1 MRKIDLFSVETL
13 EQFEGFG
20 LSKEEVW
27 RLPKEELE
35 ALMNGRLTGL
45 MELRIPISQTRPP
58 LAPPTQEGSPQEGNA
73 PQEIVIKGRLGFERE
88 VDGKIILKAY
98 PQSETIVTDGLKL
111 KKEELKRVKKQGII
125 VTEVNVDGN
134 KVRYI
139 VQLDRQTNNLM
150 YAKVDDIRLC
160 QPTDIL
166 GVKLTQEQTERLW
179 EGKPVEVNAVDQ
191 RWIIGI
197 DLQQPSGFKVVCGS
211 MDLWHMNVETMRQTT
226 IDGAV
231 LVDTPEHLEGHECI
245 NTICKREELATAIRD
260 NQEVCYSADGRRLLK
275 AFYPMTRYV
284 MREGTEV
291 ICSGALNYTCAEEI
305 VLPESLKAIGYNA
318 FGGTKLTEIR
328 IPKNVCHIE
337 LVNPFASCMTL
348 QKITM
353 ESPFFVVEDG
363 ILYSADKRICYG
375 AATQDYARTLVIP
388 EGCVAIA
395 NGAFIDRELER
406 VKIPDS
412 VKQIGAG
419 AFCRTGLKRVRL
431 PHSIKRIAIECFEG
445 CQLEEVVVP
454 EGVERIG
461 DGAFS
466 QNPCLKELVLPRT
479 LTSLGWDVLS
489 GCAKLTKVTGPA
501 NLKLLSIKALKDAGL
516 EDRDGRLHSKR
527 EKQIIDGKEYITMIL
542 S

>member
-1 MRKIDLFSVETL
+1 MK
-13 EQFEGFG
+13 QFEGFG

-45 MELRIPISQTRPP
+45 MELRISP
-58 LAPPTQEGSPQEGNA
+58 APNPSPTGAGNT
-73 PQEIVIKGRLGFERE
+73 PNDIVIKGRLGFERE
-88 VDGKIILKAY
+88 ADGRIVLKGY
-98 PQSETIVTDGLKL
+98 PQSDTIVTDGLKL
-111 KKEELKRVKKQGII
+111 KKEELKRVKKHGII
-125 VTEVNVDGN
+125 VTEVNMDGN

-150 YAKVDDIRLC
+150 YAKVDDIRQC

-179 EGKPVEVNAVDQ
+179 EGKPVEVSAVEQ

-197 DLQQPSGFKVVCGS
+197 DLQQPSGFKVVCGG
-211 MDLWHMNVETMRQTT
+211 MDLWHMNVEATRQTT
-226 IDGAV
+226 IDTTIDAT
-231 LVDTPEHLEGHECI
+231 LLADTPELLEGHEFI
-245 NTICKREELATAIRD
+245 NTICQREELATAIRD
-260 NQEVCYSADGRRLLK
+260 EQEVCYSADGRRLLK

-284 MREGTEV
+284 VREGTEV
-291 ICSGALNYTCAEEI
+291 ICSGAFNFTCAEEI

-318 FGGTKLTEIR
+318 FGGTKLKEIR

-337 LVNPFASCMTL
+337 LVNPFASCTTM

-375 AATQDYARTLVIP
+375 AVTQDYARTLVIP

-406 VKIPDS
+406 VEIPDS

-431 PHSIKRIAIECFEG
+431 PHSIMRIAIECFEG

-466 QNPCLKELVLPRT
+466 QNPCLRELVLPET

-489 GCAKLTKVTGPA
+489 GCDKLTKVTGPA
-501 NLKLLSIKALKDAGL
+501 SLKLLSIKALKEAGL
-516 EDRDGRLHSKR
+516 EDRNGQRLHSERTKTT
-527 EKQIIDGKEYITMIL
+527 IDGKEFVTMIL

>member
-1 MRKIDLFSVETL
+1 MSKIDLFSVETL

-20 LSKEEVW
+20 LSKEDVW

-35 ALMNGRLTGL
+35 ALMNGRWTGL
-45 MELRIPISQTRPP
+45 MELRIKD
-58 LAPPTQEGSPQEGNA
+58 PTPGPSPRGAGNA

-88 VDGKIILKAY
+88 ADGRIVLKGY
-98 PQSETIVTDGLKL
+98 PQSDTIVTDGLKL
-111 KKEELKRVKKQGII
+111 KKEELKQVKKQGII

-139 VQLDRQTNNLM
+139 VQLDRQTNNLK
-150 YAKVDDIRLC
+150 YAKVDDIRQC

-166 GVKLTQEQTERLW
+166 GVKLTQEQTARLW

-197 DLQQPSGFKVVCGS
+197 DLQQPSGFKVVCGG
-211 MDLWHMNVETMRQTT
+211 MDLWHMNVEATRQTT
-226 IDGAV
+226 IDAAV
-231 LVDTPEHLEGHECI
+231 LADTPEHLEGHECI
-245 NTICKREELATAIRD
+245 NTICQREELATAIRD
-260 NQEVCYSADGRRLLK
+260 EQEVCYSADGRRLLK
-275 AFYPMTRYV
+275 AFYPLTRYV
-284 MREGTEV
+284 VREGTEV

-305 VLPESLKAIGYNA
+305 VLPESLRAIGYNA

-337 LVNPFASCMTL
+337 LVNPFATCTTIE
-348 QKITM
+348 KIAM
-353 ESPFFVVEDG
+353 KSPFFVVEDG
-363 ILYSADKRICYG
+363 ILYSTDKRICYG
-375 AATQDYARTLVIP
+375 AVTQDYARTLVIP

-395 NGAFIDRELER
+395 NGAFIDRELEC
-406 VKIPDS
+406 VEIPDS

-419 AFCRTGLKRVRL
+419 AFCRTELKRVRL

-454 EGVERIG
+454 KGVERIG

-466 QNPCLKELVLPRT
+466 QNPCLRELVLPGT

-489 GCAKLTKVTGPA
+489 GCEKLTKVTGPA

>member
-1 MRKIDLFSVETL
+1 MNKRDLFSVETL
-13 EQFEGFG
+13 KQFEGFG

-58 LAPPTQEGSPQEGNA
+58 LAPPTQEGNTPN
-73 PQEIVIKGRLGFERE
+73 EIVIKGRLGFERE
-88 VDGKIILKAY
+88 ADGRIVLKGY
-98 PQSETIVTDGLKL
+98 PQSDTIVTDGLKL

-150 YAKVDDIRLC
+150 YAKVDDIRQC

-166 GVKLTQEQTERLW
+166 GVKLTQEQTARLW
-179 EGKPVEVNAVDQ
+179 EGKPVEVRAVNQ

-197 DLQQPSGFKVVCGS
+197 DLQQPSGFKVVCGG
-211 MDLWHMNVETMRQTT
+211 MDLWHMNVETTRQTT
-226 IDGAV
+226 VDATV
-231 LVDTPEHLEGHECI
+231 LADTPKHLEGHVCI
-245 NTICKREELATAIRD
+245 NTICQREELATAIRD
-260 NQEVCYSADGRRLLK
+260 EQEVCYSANGRRLLM
-275 AFYPMTRYV
+275 AFYPMLRYV
-284 MREGTEV
+284 VREGTEV
-291 ICSGALNYTCAEEI
+291 ICSGAFNFTCAEEI

-337 LVNPFASCMTL
+337 LVNPFASCTTM

-353 ESPFFVVEDG
+353 ESPFFVVEEG

-375 AATQDYARTLVIP
+375 AVTQDYARTLVIP

-406 VKIPDS
+406 VEIPDS

-454 EGVERIG
+454 ESVERIG

-466 QNPCLKELVLPRT
+466 QNPCLKELVLPGT

-489 GCAKLTKVTGPA
+489 GCDKLTKVTGPA
-501 NLKLLSIKALKDAGL
+501 SLKLLSIKVLKDAGL
-516 EDRDGRLHSKR
+516 EDRDGQRLHSERTKTT
-527 EKQIIDGKEYITMIL
+527 IDGKEYVTMVL

>member
-1 MRKIDLFSVETL
+1 MPKIWQDMSKIDLFSEETL
-13 EQFEGFG
+13 KQFEGFG
-20 LSKEEVW
+20 LSKEDVW

-45 MELRIPISQTRPP
+45 MELRISP
-58 LAPPTQEGSPQEGNA
+58 APNSSPTGVGNT

-88 VDGKIILKAY
+88 AEGRIVLKAY

-150 YAKVDDIRLC
+150 YAKLDDIRQVL
-160 QPTDIL
+160 PLDIY
-166 GVKLTQEQTERLW
+166 GVKLTKEQMTRLC
-179 EGKPVEVNAVDQ
+179 EGKPVEVRKGEE
-191 RWIIGI
+191 RWNIGI
-197 DLQQPSGFKVVCGS
+197 DLQQRSGVMVVWGGKHQ
-211 MDLWHMNVETMRQTT
+211 WHMNVETMRQTT
-226 IDGAV
+226 IDAAV
-231 LVDTPEHLEGHECI
+231 MADTPEHLEGHECI
-245 NTICKREELATAIRD
+245 NTICQREELAKAIRD
-260 NQEVCYSADGRRLLK
+260 EQEVCYSADGRRLLK

-284 MREGTEV
+284 VREGTEV
-291 ICSGALNYTCAEEI
+291 ICSGAFNYTCAEEI
-305 VLPESLKAIGYNA
+305 VLPESLRAIGYNA

-337 LVNPFASCMTL
+337 LVNPFATCTTIE
-348 QKITM
+348 KITM
-353 ESPFFVVEDG
+353 ESAYFLVEDG

-375 AATQDYARTLVIP
+375 AVTQDYAKTLVIP

-395 NGAFIDRELER
+395 NGAFIDRELEC
-406 VKIPDS
+406 VEIPDS

-419 AFCRTGLKRVRL
+419 AFCRTGLKQARL

-466 QNPCLKELVLPRT
+466 QNPCLKELVLPGT

-489 GCAKLTKVTGPA
+489 GCDKLTKVTGPA
-501 NLKLLSIKALKDAGL
+501 SLKLLSIKALKDAGL
-516 EDRDGRLHSKR
+516 EDRNGQRLHSERTK
-527 EKQIIDGKEYITMIL
+527 KTIDGIEYVTMVL

>member
-1 MRKIDLFSVETL
+1 MSKIDLFSEETL
-13 EQFEGFG
+13 KQFEGFG

-58 LAPPTQEGSPQEGNA
+58 LTPPTQEGNA

-88 VDGKIILKAY
+88 DDGKIVLKAY

-111 KKEELKRVKKQGII
+111 KKEELKRVKKLGII

-150 YAKVDDIRLC
+150 YAKVDDIRQC

-166 GVKLTQEQTERLW
+166 GVKLTQEQTARLW

-197 DLQQPSGFKVVCGS
+197 DLQQPSGFKVVCGG
-211 MDLWHMNVETMRQTT
+211 MDLWHMNVETTRQTT
-226 IDGAV
+226 VDATV
-231 LVDTPEHLEGHECI
+231 LADTPKHLEGHVCI
-245 NTICKREELATAIRD
+245 NTICQREELATAIRD
-260 NQEVCYSADGRRLLK
+260 EQEVCYSANGRRLLM
-275 AFYPMTRYV
+275 AFYSMLRYV
-284 MREGTEV
+284 VREGTEV
-291 ICSGALNYTCAEEI
+291 ICSGAFNFTCAEEI

-337 LVNPFASCMTL
+337 LVNPFASCTTM

-353 ESPFFVVEDG
+353 ESPFFVVEEG

-375 AATQDYARTLVIP
+375 AVTQDYARTLVIP

-406 VKIPDS
+406 VEIPDS

-466 QNPCLKELVLPRT
+466 QNPCLRKLVLPRT

-489 GCAKLTKVTGPA
+489 GCDKLTKVSGPA
-501 NLKLLSIKALKDAGL
+501 SLKLLSIKALKEAGL
-516 EDRDGRLHSKR
+516 EDRNGQRLHSERTKTT
-527 EKQIIDGKEYITMIL
+527 IDGKEYVTMVL

>member
-1 MRKIDLFSVETL
+1 MSKIDLFSVETL
-13 EQFEGFG
+13 KQFEGFG

-150 YAKVDDIRLC
+150 YAKVDDIRQC

-166 GVKLTQEQTERLW
+166 GVKLTQEQTARLW
-179 EGKPVEVNAVDQ
+179 EGKPVEVM
-191 RWIIGI
+191 
-197 DLQQPSGFKVVCGS
+197 VCGG
-211 MDLWHMNVETMRQTT
+211 MDLWHMNVETTRQTT
-226 IDGAV
+226 VDATV
-231 LVDTPEHLEGHECI
+231 LADTPKHLEGHVCI
-245 NTICKREELATAIRD
+245 NTICQREELATAIRD
-260 NQEVCYSADGRRLLK
+260 EQEVCYSANGRRLLM
-275 AFYPMTRYV
+275 AFYPMLRYV
-284 MREGTEV
+284 VREGTEV
-291 ICSGALNYTCAEEI
+291 ICSGAFNFTCAEEI

-337 LVNPFASCMTL
+337 LVNPFASCTTM

-353 ESPFFVVEDG
+353 ESPFFVVEEG

-375 AATQDYARTLVIP
+375 AVTQDYARTLVIP

-395 NGAFIDRELER
+395 IANGAFIDRELER
-406 VKIPDS
+406 VEIPDS

-466 QNPCLKELVLPRT
+466 QNPCLKELVLPGT

-489 GCAKLTKVTGPA
+489 GCDKLTKVTGPA
-501 NLKLLSIKALKDAGL
+501 SLKLLSIKVLKDAGL
-516 EDRDGRLHSKR
+516 EDRDGQRLHSERTKTT
-527 EKQIIDGKEYITMIL
+527 IDGKEYVTMVL

>member
-1 MRKIDLFSVETL
+1 MSKIDLFSVETL
-13 EQFEGFG
+13 KQFEGFG

-45 MELRIPISQTRPP
+45 MELRIS
-58 LAPPTQEGSPQEGNA
+58 PTPNPSPTGAGNE

-88 VDGKIILKAY
+88 ADGRIVLKGY
-98 PQSETIVTDGLKL
+98 PQSDTIVTDGLKL

-150 YAKVDDIRLC
+150 YAKVDDIRQC

-166 GVKLTQEQTERLW
+166 GVKLTQEQTARLW

-197 DLQQPSGFKVVCGS
+197 DLQQPSGFKVVCGG
-211 MDLWHMNVETMRQTT
+211 MDLWHMNVETTRQTT
-226 IDGAV
+226 VDATV
-231 LVDTPEHLEGHECI
+231 LADTPKHLEGHVCI
-245 NTICKREELATAIRD
+245 NTICQREELATAIRD
-260 NQEVCYSADGRRLLK
+260 EQEVCYSANGRRLLM
-275 AFYPMTRYV
+275 AFYPMLRYV
-284 MREGTEV
+284 VREGTEV
-291 ICSGALNYTCAEEI
+291 ICSGAFNFTCAEEI

-337 LVNPFASCMTL
+337 LVNPFASCTTM

-353 ESPFFVVEDG
+353 ESPFFVVEEG

-375 AATQDYARTLVIP
+375 AVTQDYARTLVIP

-406 VKIPDS
+406 VEIPDS

-466 QNPCLKELVLPRT
+466 QNPCLKELVLPGT

-489 GCAKLTKVTGPA
+489 GCDKLTKVTGPA
-501 NLKLLSIKALKDAGL
+501 SLKLLSIKVLKDAGL
-516 EDRDGRLHSKR
+516 EDRNGQRLHSERTKTT
-527 EKQIIDGKEYITMIL
+527 IDGKEYMTMVL

>member
-1 MRKIDLFSVETL
+1 MNKRDLFSVETL
-13 EQFEGFG
+13 KQFEGFG

-45 MELRIPISQTRPP
+45 MELRIS
-58 LAPPTQEGSPQEGNA
+58 PTPNPSPTGAGNA

-88 VDGKIILKAY
+88 ADGKIVLKAY

-111 KKEELKRVKKQGII
+111 KKEEMKRVKKQGII

-150 YAKVDDIRLC
+150 YAKLDDIRQVL
-160 QPTDIL
+160 PLDIY
-166 GVKLTQEQTERLW
+166 GVKLTKEQMARLC
-179 EGKPVEVNAVDQ
+179 EGKPVEVRKGEEQ
-191 RWIIGI
+191 WTIGI
-197 DLQQPSGFKVVCGS
+197 DLQQRSGVMVVWGGK
-211 MDLWHMNVETMRQTT
+211 DKWHINVETMRQTT

-231 LVDTPEHLEGHECI
+231 LADTPKHLEGHECI
-245 NTICKREELATAIRD
+245 DTICQKEELETAIRD
-260 NQEVCYSADGRRLLK
+260 EQKVCYSADGRRLLM
-275 AFYPMTRYV
+275 AFYPMLRYV
-284 MREGTEV
+284 VREGTEV
-291 ICSGALNYTCAEEI
+291 ICSGAFNFTCAEEI

-337 LVNPFASCMTL
+337 LVNPFATCTTM

-353 ESPFFVVEDG
+353 ESPFFVVEEG

-375 AATQDYARTLVIP
+375 AVTQDYARTLVIP

-406 VKIPDS
+406 VEIPDS

-466 QNPCLKELVLPRT
+466 QNSCLRKLVLPRT

-489 GCAKLTKVTGPA
+489 GCDKLTKVTGPA
-501 NLKLLSIKALKDAGL
+501 NLKLLSIKALKEAGL
-516 EDRDGRLHSKR
+516 EDRNGRLHSKR

>member
-1 MRKIDLFSVETL
+1 MNKRDLFSVETL
-13 EQFEGFG
+13 KQFEGFG

-58 LAPPTQEGSPQEGNA
+58 LAPPTQEGNTPN
-73 PQEIVIKGRLGFERE
+73 EIVIKGRLGFERE
-88 VDGKIILKAY
+88 ADGRIVLKGY
-98 PQSETIVTDGLKL
+98 PQSDTIVTDGLKL

-139 VQLDRQTNNLM
+139 VQLDRQTNNLR
-150 YAKVDDIRLC
+150 YAKVDDIRQC
-160 QPTDIL
+160 QPTEIM
-166 GVKLTQEQTERLW
+166 GVKLTQEQTARLW
-179 EGKPVEVNAVDQ
+179 EGKPVEVKAVDQ

-197 DLQQPSGFKVVCGS
+197 DLQQPSGFKVVCGG
-211 MDLWHMNVETMRQTT
+211 MDLWHINVETTRQTT
-226 IDGAV
+226 VDATV
-231 LVDTPEHLEGHECI
+231 LADTPKHLEGHKCI
-245 NTICKREELATAIRD
+245 DTLCQREELATAIRD
-260 NQEVCYSADGRRLLK
+260 EQEVCYSADGRRLLK
-275 AFYPMTRYV
+275 AFNPMLQYV
-284 MREGTEV
+284 VHEGTEV
-291 ICSGALNYTCAEEI
+291 ICSGAFNYTCAEEI

-318 FGGTKLTEIR
+318 FGGTKLTDIR

-337 LVNPFASCMTL
+337 LVNPFATCTTI
-348 QKITM
+348 QKIAM

-375 AATQDYARTLVIP
+375 AVTHDYAKTLVIP
-388 EGCVAIA
+388 EGCVVIA
-395 NGAFIDRELER
+395 NGAFIDREVELVE
-406 VKIPDS
+406 IPDS
-412 VKQIGAG
+412 VNQIGAG

-466 QNPCLKELVLPRT
+466 QNPCLRELVLPGT
-479 LTSLGWDVLS
+479 LTSFGWDVLS
-489 GCAKLTKVTGPA
+489 GCDKLTKVTGPA

-516 EDRDGRLHSKR
+516 EDRDGQRLHSERTKTT
-527 EKQIIDGKEYITMIL
+527 IDGKEYVTMVL